1 MKGIDL
7 FYVILHGSPPPIRA
21 IEKDDFNIGNVTPDL
36 SLQLVL
42 LQLQEIIELTKSISD
57 LVKMETL
64 MSFWVRFPLVI
75 RG

>member
-7 FYVILHGSPPPIRA
+7 FYVILHGSPPPIRV